1 MTTTHD
7 DVARTPAPRAGHRV
21 PTLVDVAEAA
31 GVSIKTASR
40 ALNGEPNV
48 ADATRGRVRAAASTL
63 GFTLNSAASQL
74 RRGTAVRT
82 VGLVVGDLANPFY
95 MGLATGVEHALR
107 EHGLQLTMA
116 SSDEDAATEHAIVE
130 DLVHRRAT
138 GILLVSTLDEHGE
151 LRSVGDRGV
160 PLVLVD
166 RAPSGIEADAV
177 VIDNVAG
184 TTAAIAGFVA
194 RGHRRIAFVGD
205 LERLSPQRERYA
217 AYAAALAAAGLPLD
231 PALVVRGSHSAV
243 AAEGAV
249 RDLLALDE
257 PPTAVFTANNRVT
270 IGAIGA
276 FRDVAHPPALVGF
289 DHFELADA
297 LGITTV
303 GADTAALGR
312 EAVAALLRRGDG
324 EHVPAT
330 RALPAT
336 LVARGS
342 GERAPA

>member
-1 MTTTHD
+1 MTD
-7 DVARTPAPRAGHRV
+7 DVERGAAFAATQRPL
-21 PTLVDVAEAA
+21 TLADVAAAA

-40 ALNGEPNV
+40 ALGGEPNV
-48 ADATRGRVRAAASTL
+48 ADSTRGRVRAAAATL

-116 SSDEDAATEHAIVE
+116 SSDEDAATERAIVE

-184 TTAAIAGFVA
+184 TTDAIAAFVA

-217 AYAAALAAAGLPLD
+217 AYAGALAAAGLPLD
-231 PALVVRGSHSAV
+231 PALVARGSHSAV
-243 AAEGAV
+243 AAEAAV
-249 RDLLALDE
+249 RNLLALAE

-270 IGAIGA
+270 IGAIAA

-324 EHVPAT
+324 QHAPTT
-330 RALPAT
+330 RALPTT

-342 GERAPA
+342 GERPPA

>member
-1 MTTTHD
+1 MTTD
-7 DVARTPAPRAGHRV
+7 DVTERGDARSWGAQRQL
-21 PTLVDVAEAA
+21 TLADVAAAA

-40 ALNGEPNV
+40 ALGGEPNV
-48 ADATRGRVRAAASTL
+48 ADATRGRVRAAAATL
-63 GFTLNSAASQL
+63 GFTMNSAASQL

-116 SSDEDAATEHAIVE
+116 SSDEDAAIERAIVE
-130 DLVHRRAT
+130 DLVHRRAN

-166 RAPSGIEADAV
+166 RAPTGLEVDAV

-184 TTAAIAGFVA
+184 TTAAVAGFVA

-205 LERLSPQRERYA
+205 LERLSPQRERHA
-217 AYAAALAAAGLPLD
+217 AYAAALAASGIALD
-231 PALVVRGSHSAV
+231 PGLVVRGAHSAA
-243 AAEGAV
+243 AAEEAV
-249 RDLLALDE
+249 RDLLRLDA

-270 IGAIGA
+270 IGAIAA

-297 LGITTV
+297 LGISTV
-303 GADTAALGR
+303 GADTTALGR
-312 EAVAALLRRGDG
+312 EAVGALLRRGDG
-324 EHVPAT
+324 EHAPST

-342 GERAPA
+342 GERPPA